1 MWMLANPIMSS
12 TLDVLKDSV
21 YARRNG
27 LNFVYL
33 DVALV
38 SSNQVDITDTLNNA
52 QINCMM
58 LSLLAK

>member
-38 SSNQVDITDTLNNA
+38 SSN
-52 QINCMM
+52 
-58 LSLLAK
+58 